1 MQIPALLELTLLE
14 EQRQAVNKY
23 MSSGE
28 CCGKQNM
35 VVVGGQGWVRV
46 VAGAAAALLFCV
58 CQGGFFDKVT
68 TRK

>member
-1 MQIPALLELTLLE
+1 
-14 EQRQAVNKY
+14 
-23 MSSGE
+23 
-28 CCGKQNM
+28 M

-68 TRK
+68 TRKYGTFSKDIWKKKVFQVKSVYVEKGDEKQPGTR